1 MKILTN
7 DRWSRYIDQLQQA
20 KLEAYQ
26 LRKEIAIKNC
36 EIIELQNE
44 LKKRVRKRDSRGRYT
59 K

>member
-7 DRWSRYIDQLQQA
+7 DRWSRYIDQLQHA